1 MKILLL
7 NENPV
12 VSRLVSLSAKKMSYD
27 FEELNAYS
35 ENLGNYDVIVVD
47 SDTPAPLKILKEKC
61 DRLIFLAPR
70 NQNVEDIDAQI
81 LQKPFLPTDFL
92 NLLNNKDANKHT
104 SIDLPMLSND
114 ENPYADISLDLDNL
128 NLDDLPDEN
137 SLDINSEG
145 MEDLSFDD
153 DAQDDN
159 SNKTLETQNLE
170 HETIKEQTQEDTQID
185 LDLTLEDGESE
196 KEDLSQEHTALDTEP
211 SLDELDDKN
220 DEDLEIK
227 EDDKNEEIEKQELLD
242 DSKTN
247 TLEMQEELSESQD
260 DNSNKTLETQNLEH
274 DNLEQETI
282 KEQTQE
288 DTQTDLDLTLE
299 DGESEKEDLSQEHT
313 ALDTE
318 PSLDELDD
326 KNDEDLEIKEDD
338 KNEEIEKQELL
349 DDSKTNTLEMQEELS
364 ESQDDNSNKTLET
377 QNLEH
382 DNLEQETI
390 KEQTQEDTQTDL
402 DLTLEDGESEK
413 EDLSQEHTAL
423 DTEPSLDELDDKNDE
438 DLEDNKE
445 LQANIS
451 DFDDLP
457 VVEEQEKEMD
467 FDDLPEDAE
476 FLGQAKDNE
485 ESEEVLEEFAPVV
498 EEDVQDEMD
507 DFTSNLST
515 QDQIKEELAQLDEL
529 DYGIDSDNSS
539 KVLEDFKDE
548 PILDD
553 KELGTNEEEVVV
565 PNLNISDFDTLKESD
580 IQEALGEE
588 ILEKNE
594 EPIVSDVTKDDNSEE
609 IVNELSQSIAGA
621 ITSSIKDDTL
631 KAALK
636 GMNMNININ
645 ISFKE
650 D

>member
-104 SIDLPMLSND
+104 SIDLP
-114 ENPYADISLDLDNL
+114 
-128 NLDDLPDEN
+128 DEN

-170 HETIKEQTQEDTQID
+170 HETIKEQTQEDTQI
-185 LDLTLEDGESE
+185 
-196 KEDLSQEHTALDTEP
+196 
-211 SLDELDDKN
+211 
-220 DEDLEIK
+220 
-227 EDDKNEEIEKQELLD
+227 
-242 DSKTN
+242 
-247 TLEMQEELSESQD
+247 
-260 DNSNKTLETQNLEH
+260 
-274 DNLEQETI
+274 
-282 KEQTQE
+282 
-288 DTQTDLDLTLE
+288 DLDLTLE

>member
-196 KEDLSQEHTALDTEP
+196 KEDLSQEHTALDTE
-211 SLDELDDKN
+211 S
-220 DEDLEIK
+220 
-227 EDDKNEEIEKQELLD
+227 
-242 DSKTN
+242 
-247 TLEMQEELSESQD
+247 
-260 DNSNKTLETQNLEH
+260 
-274 DNLEQETI
+274 
-282 KEQTQE
+282 
-288 DTQTDLDLTLE
+288 
-299 DGESEKEDLSQEHT
+299 
-313 ALDTE
+313 
-318 PSLDELDD
+318 SLDELDD

>member
-12 VSRLVSLSAKKMSYD
+12 VSRLVRLSAKKMSYD

-159 SNKTLETQNLE
+159 
-170 HETIKEQTQEDTQID
+170 
-185 LDLTLEDGESE
+185 
-196 KEDLSQEHTALDTEP
+196 A
-211 SLDELDDKN
+211 
-220 DEDLEIK
+220 
-227 EDDKNEEIEKQELLD
+227 
-242 DSKTN
+242 
-247 TLEMQEELSESQD
+247 
-260 DNSNKTLETQNLEH
+260 
-274 DNLEQETI
+274 
-282 KEQTQE
+282 
-288 DTQTDLDLTLE
+288 
-299 DGESEKEDLSQEHT
+299 
-313 ALDTE
+313 
-318 PSLDELDD
+318 
-326 KNDEDLEIKEDD
+326 
-338 KNEEIEKQELL
+338 
-349 DDSKTNTLEMQEELS
+349 
-364 ESQDDNSNKTLET
+364 NKTLET

-457 VVEEQEKEMD
+457 EVEEQEKEMD

-476 FLGQAKDNE
+476 FLGQAKYNE
-485 ESEEVLEEFAPVV
+485 ESEENLEEFAPVV
-498 EEDVQDEMD
+498 EEDVQDEID
-507 DFTSNLST
+507 DFASNLST

>member
-170 HETIKEQTQEDTQID
+170 H
-185 LDLTLEDGESE
+185 
-196 KEDLSQEHTALDTEP
+196 
-211 SLDELDDKN
+211 
-220 DEDLEIK
+220 
-227 EDDKNEEIEKQELLD
+227 
-242 DSKTN
+242 
-247 TLEMQEELSESQD
+247 
-260 DNSNKTLETQNLEH
+260 
-274 DNLEQETI
+274 
-282 KEQTQE
+282 
-288 DTQTDLDLTLE
+288 
-299 DGESEKEDLSQEHT
+299 
-313 ALDTE
+313 
-318 PSLDELDD
+318 
-326 KNDEDLEIKEDD
+326 
-338 KNEEIEKQELL
+338 
-349 DDSKTNTLEMQEELS
+349 
-364 ESQDDNSNKTLET
+364 
-377 QNLEH
+377 

-485 ESEEVLEEFAPVV
+485 ESEEVLEEFTPVV

>member
-159 SNKTLETQNLE
+159 ASKTLETQNLE
-170 HETIKEQTQEDTQID
+170 QETIKEQTQEDTQID

-288 DTQTDLDLTLE
+288 DTQ
-299 DGESEKEDLSQEHT
+299 
-313 ALDTE
+313 
-318 PSLDELDD
+318 
-326 KNDEDLEIKEDD
+326 I
-338 KNEEIEKQELL
+338 
-349 DDSKTNTLEMQEELS
+349 
-364 ESQDDNSNKTLET
+364 
-377 QNLEH
+377 
-382 DNLEQETI
+382 
-390 KEQTQEDTQTDL
+390 DL

-457 VVEEQEKEMD
+457 EVEEQEKEMD

-476 FLGQAKDNE
+476 FLGQAKYNE
-485 ESEEVLEEFAPVV
+485 ESEENLEEFAPVV
-498 EEDVQDEMD
+498 EEDVQDEID
-507 DFTSNLST
+507 DFASNLST

>member
-159 SNKTLETQNLE
+159 ANKTLETQNLE
-170 HETIKEQTQEDTQID
+170 HDNLEQETIKEQTQEDTQID

-288 DTQTDLDLTLE
+288 DTQ
-299 DGESEKEDLSQEHT
+299 
-313 ALDTE
+313 
-318 PSLDELDD
+318 
-326 KNDEDLEIKEDD
+326 I
-338 KNEEIEKQELL
+338 
-349 DDSKTNTLEMQEELS
+349 
-364 ESQDDNSNKTLET
+364 
-377 QNLEH
+377 
-382 DNLEQETI
+382 
-390 KEQTQEDTQTDL
+390 DL

-457 VVEEQEKEMD
+457 EVEEQEKEMD

-476 FLGQAKDNE
+476 FLGQAKYNE
-485 ESEEVLEEFAPVV
+485 ESEENLEEFAPVV
-498 EEDVQDEMD
+498 EEDIQDEID
-507 DFTSNLST
+507 DFASNLST

-529 DYGIDSDNSS
+529 DYGIDSDNSN

>member
-92 NLLNNKDANKHT
+92 NLLNNKDANKYT

-159 SNKTLETQNLE
+159 ANKTLETQNLE

-196 KEDLSQEHTALDTEP
+196 KEDLSQEHTALDTE
-211 SLDELDDKN
+211 S
-220 DEDLEIK
+220 
-227 EDDKNEEIEKQELLD
+227 
-242 DSKTN
+242 
-247 TLEMQEELSESQD
+247 
-260 DNSNKTLETQNLEH
+260 
-274 DNLEQETI
+274 
-282 KEQTQE
+282 
-288 DTQTDLDLTLE
+288 
-299 DGESEKEDLSQEHT
+299 
-313 ALDTE
+313 
-318 PSLDELDD
+318 
-326 KNDEDLEIKEDD
+326 
-338 KNEEIEKQELL
+338 
-349 DDSKTNTLEMQEELS
+349 
-364 ESQDDNSNKTLET
+364 
-377 QNLEH
+377 
-382 DNLEQETI
+382 
-390 KEQTQEDTQTDL
+390 
-402 DLTLEDGESEK
+402 
-413 EDLSQEHTAL
+413 
-423 DTEPSLDELDDKNDE
+423 SLDELDDKNDE

-457 VVEEQEKEMD
+457 EVEEQEKEMD

-476 FLGQAKDNE
+476 FLGQAKYNE
-485 ESEEVLEEFAPVV
+485 ESEEVLEEFTPVV

-553 KELGTNEEEVVV
+553 KELETNEEEVVV

>member
-70 NQNVEDIDAQI
+70 NQNVDIDAQI

-92 NLLNNKDANKHT
+92 NLLNNKDTNKHT
-104 SIDLPMLSND
+104 SIDLPILSND

-159 SNKTLETQNLE
+159 ANKALETQNLE
-170 HETIKEQTQEDTQID
+170 DENLEQETTKEQTQEDIQTD
-185 LDLTLEDGESE
+185 LDLTLEDGGSQ

-211 SLDELDDKN
+211 SLDEL
-220 DEDLEIK
+220 
-227 EDDKNEEIEKQELLD
+227 DDKNEEIEKQELLD

-260 DNSNKTLETQNLEH
+260 DNSNKTLETQNLE
-274 DNLEQETI
+274 QETI

-288 DTQTDLDLTLE
+288 DTQ
-299 DGESEKEDLSQEHT
+299 
-313 ALDTE
+313 
-318 PSLDELDD
+318 
-326 KNDEDLEIKEDD
+326 I
-338 KNEEIEKQELL
+338 
-349 DDSKTNTLEMQEELS
+349 
-364 ESQDDNSNKTLET
+364 
-377 QNLEH
+377 
-382 DNLEQETI
+382 
-390 KEQTQEDTQTDL
+390 DL

-457 VVEEQEKEMD
+457 EVEEQEKEMD

-476 FLGQAKDNE
+476 FLGQAKYNE
-485 ESEEVLEEFAPVV
+485 ESEENLEEFAPVV
-498 EEDVQDEMD
+498 EEDVQDEID
-507 DFTSNLST
+507 DFASNLST

>member
-12 VSRLVSLSAKKMSYD
+12 VSRLISLSAKKMSYD
-27 FEELNAYS
+27 FEELNAYN
-35 ENLGNYDVIVVD
+35 ENLSNYDVIVVD

-61 DRLIFLAPR
+61 NRLIFLAPR

-92 NLLNNKDANKHT
+92 NLLNNKDVNKHT

-137 SLDINSEG
+137 SLDINSDG

-159 SNKTLETQNLE
+159 ANKTLETQNL
-170 HETIKEQTQEDTQID
+170 
-185 LDLTLEDGESE
+185 
-196 KEDLSQEHTALDTEP
+196 
-211 SLDELDDKN
+211 
-220 DEDLEIK
+220 
-227 EDDKNEEIEKQELLD
+227 KQETT
-242 DSKTN
+242 K
-247 TLEMQEELSESQD
+247 EE
-260 DNSNKTLETQNLEH
+260 
-274 DNLEQETI
+274 
-282 KEQTQE
+282 TQE

-349 DDSKTNTLEMQEELS
+349 NDSKANTLEMQEELN
-364 ESQDDNSNKTLET
+364 ESQDDNANKALET
-377 QNLEH
+377 QNLE
-382 DNLEQETI
+382 DENLEQETT
-390 KEQTQEDTQTDL
+390 KEQTQEDIQTDL
-402 DLTLEDGESEK
+402 DLTLEDGGSQK

-467 FDDLPEDAE
+467 FDDIPEDAE

-485 ESEEVLEEFAPVV
+485 ESEENLEEFSPVV

-507 DFTSNLST
+507 DFISNLST

-553 KELGTNEEEVVV
+553 TELGTNEEEVVV
-565 PNLNISDFDTLKESD
+565 PNLNISDFDALKESD

-588 ILEKNE
+588 IVEKNE
-594 EPIVSDVTKDDNSEE
+594 EPIVSNATKDDNSEE

>member
-159 SNKTLETQNLE
+159 ANKTLETQNLE
-170 HETIKEQTQEDTQID
+170 HETIKKQTQEDTQID

-260 DNSNKTLETQNLEH
+260 DNANKTLETQNLEH

-288 DTQTDLDLTLE
+288 DTQ
-299 DGESEKEDLSQEHT
+299 
-313 ALDTE
+313 
-318 PSLDELDD
+318 
-326 KNDEDLEIKEDD
+326 I
-338 KNEEIEKQELL
+338 
-349 DDSKTNTLEMQEELS
+349 
-364 ESQDDNSNKTLET
+364 
-377 QNLEH
+377 
-382 DNLEQETI
+382 
-390 KEQTQEDTQTDL
+390 DL

-476 FLGQAKDNE
+476 FLGQAKDSE

-565 PNLNISDFDTLKESD
+565 PNLNISDFDALKESD

-594 EPIVSDVTKDDNSEE
+594 EPIASDATKDDNSEE

>member
-1 MKILLL
+1 MMKILLL

-92 NLLNNKDANKHT
+92 NLLNNKDVNKHT
-104 SIDLPMLSND
+104 PIDLPMLSND

-159 SNKTLETQNLE
+159 ANKTLETQNLE

-247 TLEMQEELSESQD
+247 ALEVQEELSESQD
-260 DNSNKTLETQNLEH
+260 DNSNKTLETQNLE
-274 DNLEQETI
+274 QETI

-288 DTQTDLDLTLE
+288 DTQ
-299 DGESEKEDLSQEHT
+299 
-313 ALDTE
+313 
-318 PSLDELDD
+318 
-326 KNDEDLEIKEDD
+326 I
-338 KNEEIEKQELL
+338 
-349 DDSKTNTLEMQEELS
+349 
-364 ESQDDNSNKTLET
+364 
-377 QNLEH
+377 
-382 DNLEQETI
+382 
-390 KEQTQEDTQTDL
+390 DL

-457 VVEEQEKEMD
+457 EVEEQEKEMD

-476 FLGQAKDNE
+476 FLGQAKYNE
-485 ESEEVLEEFAPVV
+485 ESEENLEEFAPVV
-498 EEDVQDEMD
+498 EEDVQDEID

-565 PNLNISDFDTLKESD
+565 PNLNISDFDALKESD

-594 EPIVSDVTKDDNSEE
+594 EPIVSDATKDDNSEE

>member
-92 NLLNNKDANKHT
+92 NLLNNKDTNKHT

-137 SLDINSEG
+137 SLDINSDG

-159 SNKTLETQNLE
+159 ANETLETQNLE
-170 HETIKEQTQEDTQID
+170 DENLEQEATKEQIQEDTQTD
-185 LDLTLEDGESE
+185 LDLTLEDSKSE

-211 SLDELDDKN
+211 SLDDKN

-227 EDDKNEEIEKQELLD
+227 EDDKNEEIEKQELLN
-242 DSKTN
+242 DSKAN
-247 TLEMQEELSESQD
+247 TLEMQEELNESQD
-260 DNSNKTLETQNLEH
+260 DNANETLETQNLE
-274 DNLEQETI
+274 DENLEQEAT

-288 DTQTDLDLTLE
+288 DIQTDLDLTLE
-299 DGESEKEDLSQEHT
+299 DG
-313 ALDTE
+313 
-318 PSLDELDD
+318 
-326 KNDEDLEIKEDD
+326 
-338 KNEEIEKQELL
+338 
-349 DDSKTNTLEMQEELS
+349 
-364 ESQDDNSNKTLET
+364 
-377 QNLEH
+377 
-382 DNLEQETI
+382 
-390 KEQTQEDTQTDL
+390 
-402 DLTLEDGESEK
+402 GSEK

-476 FLGQAKDNE
+476 FLGQAKDSE

-565 PNLNISDFDTLKESD
+565 PNLNISDFDALKESD

-594 EPIVSDVTKDDNSEE
+594 EPIVSDATKDDNSEE

>member
-159 SNKTLETQNLE
+159 
-170 HETIKEQTQEDTQID
+170 
-185 LDLTLEDGESE
+185 
-196 KEDLSQEHTALDTEP
+196 A
-211 SLDELDDKN
+211 
-220 DEDLEIK
+220 
-227 EDDKNEEIEKQELLD
+227 
-242 DSKTN
+242 
-247 TLEMQEELSESQD
+247 
-260 DNSNKTLETQNLEH
+260 NKTLETQNLEH

-288 DTQTDLDLTLE
+288 DAQTDLDLTLE

-390 KEQTQEDTQTDL
+390 KEQTQEDTQIDL

-485 ESEEVLEEFAPVV
+485 ESEEVLEKFTPVV

>member
-170 HETIKEQTQEDTQID
+170 HDNLEQETIKEQTQEDTQID

-211 SLDELDDKN
+211 SLDEL
-220 DEDLEIK
+220 
-227 EDDKNEEIEKQELLD
+227 DDKNEEIEKQELLD

-288 DTQTDLDLTLE
+288 DTQ
-299 DGESEKEDLSQEHT
+299 
-313 ALDTE
+313 
-318 PSLDELDD
+318 
-326 KNDEDLEIKEDD
+326 IY
-338 KNEEIEKQELL
+338 
-349 DDSKTNTLEMQEELS
+349 
-364 ESQDDNSNKTLET
+364 
-377 QNLEH
+377 
-382 DNLEQETI
+382 
-390 KEQTQEDTQTDL
+390 L

-457 VVEEQEKEMD
+457 EVEEQEKEMD

-476 FLGQAKDNE
+476 FLGQAKYNE
-485 ESEEVLEEFAPVV
+485 ESEENLEEFAPVV
-498 EEDVQDEMD
+498 EEDVQDEID
-507 DFTSNLST
+507 DFASNLST

-580 IQEALGEE
+580 IQEALGKE

>member
-159 SNKTLETQNLE
+159 SNKT
-170 HETIKEQTQEDTQID
+170 EQTQEDTQTD

-196 KEDLSQEHTALDTEP
+196 KEDLSQEHTALDAEP

-274 DNLEQETI
+274 DNLEQG
-282 KEQTQE
+282 
-288 DTQTDLDLTLE
+288 TD
-299 DGESEKEDLSQEHT
+299 SRRH
-313 ALDTE
+313 
-318 PSLDELDD
+318 
-326 KNDEDLEIKEDD
+326 
-338 KNEEIEKQELL
+338 
-349 DDSKTNTLEMQEELS
+349 
-364 ESQDDNSNKTLET
+364 SN
-377 QNLEH
+377 
-382 DNLEQETI
+382 
-390 KEQTQEDTQTDL
+390 
-402 DLTLEDGESEK
+402 
-413 EDLSQEHTAL
+413 
-423 DTEPSLDELDDKNDE
+423 
-438 DLEDNKE
+438 
-445 LQANIS
+445 
-451 DFDDLP
+451 
-457 VVEEQEKEMD
+457 
-467 FDDLPEDAE
+467 
-476 FLGQAKDNE
+476 
-485 ESEEVLEEFAPVV
+485 
-498 EEDVQDEMD
+498 
-507 DFTSNLST
+507 
-515 QDQIKEELAQLDEL
+515 
-529 DYGIDSDNSS
+529 
-539 KVLEDFKDE
+539 
-548 PILDD
+548 
-553 KELGTNEEEVVV
+553 
-565 PNLNISDFDTLKESD
+565 
-580 IQEALGEE
+580 
-588 ILEKNE
+588 
-594 EPIVSDVTKDDNSEE
+594 
-609 IVNELSQSIAGA
+609 
-621 ITSSIKDDTL
+621 
-631 KAALK
+631 
-636 GMNMNININ
+636 
-645 ISFKE
+645 
-650 D
+650 

>member
-159 SNKTLETQNLE
+159 ANKTLETQNLE

-288 DTQTDLDLTLE
+288 DTQ
-299 DGESEKEDLSQEHT
+299 
-313 ALDTE
+313 
-318 PSLDELDD
+318 
-326 KNDEDLEIKEDD
+326 I
-338 KNEEIEKQELL
+338 
-349 DDSKTNTLEMQEELS
+349 
-364 ESQDDNSNKTLET
+364 
-377 QNLEH
+377 
-382 DNLEQETI
+382 
-390 KEQTQEDTQTDL
+390 DL

-457 VVEEQEKEMD
+457 EVEEQEKEMD

-476 FLGQAKDNE
+476 FLGQAKYNE
-485 ESEEVLEEFAPVV
+485 ESEENLEEFAPVV
-498 EEDVQDEMD
+498 EEDIQDEID
-507 DFTSNLST
+507 DFASNLST

>member
-159 SNKTLETQNLE
+159 ASKTLETQ
-170 HETIKEQTQEDTQID
+170 
-185 LDLTLEDGESE
+185 
-196 KEDLSQEHTALDTEP
+196 
-211 SLDELDDKN
+211 
-220 DEDLEIK
+220 
-227 EDDKNEEIEKQELLD
+227 
-242 DSKTN
+242 
-247 TLEMQEELSESQD
+247 
-260 DNSNKTLETQNLEH
+260 
-274 DNLEQETI
+274 NLEQETI

-476 FLGQAKDNE
+476 FLGQAKYNE
-485 ESEEVLEEFAPVV
+485 ESEENLEEFAPVV
-498 EEDVQDEMD
+498 EEDIQDEID
-507 DFTSNLST
+507 DFASNLST

>member
-159 SNKTLETQNLE
+159 ANKTLETQ
-170 HETIKEQTQEDTQID
+170 
-185 LDLTLEDGESE
+185 
-196 KEDLSQEHTALDTEP
+196 
-211 SLDELDDKN
+211 
-220 DEDLEIK
+220 
-227 EDDKNEEIEKQELLD
+227 
-242 DSKTN
+242 
-247 TLEMQEELSESQD
+247 
-260 DNSNKTLETQNLEH
+260 
-274 DNLEQETI
+274 NLEQETI

-364 ESQDDNSNKTLET
+364 ESQDDNANKTLET
-377 QNLEH
+377 Q
-382 DNLEQETI
+382 NLEQETI

-451 DFDDLP
+451 DFDDLPVVEEQEKEMDFDDLP

>member
-159 SNKTLETQNLE
+159 ANKTLETQ
-170 HETIKEQTQEDTQID
+170 
-185 LDLTLEDGESE
+185 
-196 KEDLSQEHTALDTEP
+196 
-211 SLDELDDKN
+211 
-220 DEDLEIK
+220 
-227 EDDKNEEIEKQELLD
+227 
-242 DSKTN
+242 
-247 TLEMQEELSESQD
+247 
-260 DNSNKTLETQNLEH
+260 
-274 DNLEQETI
+274 
-282 KEQTQE
+282 
-288 DTQTDLDLTLE
+288 
-299 DGESEKEDLSQEHT
+299 
-313 ALDTE
+313 
-318 PSLDELDD
+318 
-326 KNDEDLEIKEDD
+326 
-338 KNEEIEKQELL
+338 
-349 DDSKTNTLEMQEELS
+349 
-364 ESQDDNSNKTLET
+364 
-377 QNLEH
+377 
-382 DNLEQETI
+382 NLEQETI

-594 EPIVSDVTKDDNSEE
+594 EPIVSDVTQDDNSEE

>member
-128 NLDDLPDEN
+128 NLDDLPDKN

-159 SNKTLETQNLE
+159 
-170 HETIKEQTQEDTQID
+170 
-185 LDLTLEDGESE
+185 
-196 KEDLSQEHTALDTEP
+196 A
-211 SLDELDDKN
+211 
-220 DEDLEIK
+220 
-227 EDDKNEEIEKQELLD
+227 
-242 DSKTN
+242 
-247 TLEMQEELSESQD
+247 
-260 DNSNKTLETQNLEH
+260 
-274 DNLEQETI
+274 
-282 KEQTQE
+282 
-288 DTQTDLDLTLE
+288 
-299 DGESEKEDLSQEHT
+299 
-313 ALDTE
+313 
-318 PSLDELDD
+318 
-326 KNDEDLEIKEDD
+326 
-338 KNEEIEKQELL
+338 
-349 DDSKTNTLEMQEELS
+349 
-364 ESQDDNSNKTLET
+364 NKTLET

-457 VVEEQEKEMD
+457 EVEEQEKEMD

-476 FLGQAKDNE
+476 FLGQAKYNE
-485 ESEEVLEEFAPVV
+485 ESEENLEEFAPVV
-498 EEDVQDEMD
+498 EEDVQDEID
-507 DFTSNLST
+507 DFASNLST

>member
-159 SNKTLETQNLE
+159 ASKTLETQ
-170 HETIKEQTQEDTQID
+170 
-185 LDLTLEDGESE
+185 
-196 KEDLSQEHTALDTEP
+196 
-211 SLDELDDKN
+211 
-220 DEDLEIK
+220 
-227 EDDKNEEIEKQELLD
+227 
-242 DSKTN
+242 
-247 TLEMQEELSESQD
+247 
-260 DNSNKTLETQNLEH
+260 
-274 DNLEQETI
+274 NLEQETI

-609 IVNELSQSIAGA
+609 IVNKLSQSIAGA

>member
-1 MKILLL
+1 MMKILLL

-159 SNKTLETQNLE
+159 ANKTLETQNLE
-170 HETIKEQTQEDTQID
+170 HDNLEQETIKEQTQEDTQTD
-185 LDLTLEDGESE
+185 LDLTLEDSESE

-260 DNSNKTLETQNLEH
+260 DN
-274 DNLEQETI
+274 
-282 KEQTQE
+282 
-288 DTQTDLDLTLE
+288 
-299 DGESEKEDLSQEHT
+299 
-313 ALDTE
+313 A
-318 PSLDELDD
+318 
-326 KNDEDLEIKEDD
+326 
-338 KNEEIEKQELL
+338 
-349 DDSKTNTLEMQEELS
+349 
-364 ESQDDNSNKTLET
+364 NKTLET

>member
-170 HETIKEQTQEDTQID
+170 HDNLEQETIKEQTQEDTQTD

-196 KEDLSQEHTALDTEP
+196 KEDLSQEHTALDAEP

-260 DNSNKTLETQNLEH
+260 DNSNKTLE
-274 DNLEQETI
+274 
-282 KEQTQE
+282 
-288 DTQTDLDLTLE
+288 
-299 DGESEKEDLSQEHT
+299 
-313 ALDTE
+313 A
-318 PSLDELDD
+318 
-326 KNDEDLEIKEDD
+326 
-338 KNEEIEKQELL
+338 
-349 DDSKTNTLEMQEELS
+349 
-364 ESQDDNSNKTLET
+364 

-485 ESEEVLEEFAPVV
+485 ESEEILEEFAPVV

-529 DYGIDSDNSS
+529 DYGIDSGNSS

>member
-159 SNKTLETQNLE
+159 
-170 HETIKEQTQEDTQID
+170 
-185 LDLTLEDGESE
+185 
-196 KEDLSQEHTALDTEP
+196 A
-211 SLDELDDKN
+211 
-220 DEDLEIK
+220 
-227 EDDKNEEIEKQELLD
+227 
-242 DSKTN
+242 
-247 TLEMQEELSESQD
+247 
-260 DNSNKTLETQNLEH
+260 NKTLETQNLEH

-288 DTQTDLDLTLE
+288 D
-299 DGESEKEDLSQEHT
+299 
-313 ALDTE
+313 A
-318 PSLDELDD
+318 
-326 KNDEDLEIKEDD
+326 
-338 KNEEIEKQELL
+338 
-349 DDSKTNTLEMQEELS
+349 
-364 ESQDDNSNKTLET
+364 
-377 QNLEH
+377 
-382 DNLEQETI
+382 
-390 KEQTQEDTQTDL
+390 QTDL

-485 ESEEVLEEFAPVV
+485 ESEEVLEEFTPVV

>member
-92 NLLNNKDANKHT
+92 NLLNNKDVNKHT
-104 SIDLPMLSND
+104 PIDLPMLSND

-137 SLDINSEG
+137 SLNINSEG

-159 SNKTLETQNLE
+159 ANKTLETQNLE
-170 HETIKEQTQEDTQID
+170 DENLEQEATKEQTQEDI
-185 LDLTLEDGESE
+185 
-196 KEDLSQEHTALDTEP
+196 
-211 SLDELDDKN
+211 
-220 DEDLEIK
+220 
-227 EDDKNEEIEKQELLD
+227 
-242 DSKTN
+242 
-247 TLEMQEELSESQD
+247 
-260 DNSNKTLETQNLEH
+260 
-274 DNLEQETI
+274 
-282 KEQTQE
+282 
-288 DTQTDLDLTLE
+288 QTDLDLTLE
-299 DGESEKEDLSQEHT
+299 DS
-313 ALDTE
+313 
-318 PSLDELDD
+318 
-326 KNDEDLEIKEDD
+326 KN
-338 KNEEIEKQELL
+338 
-349 DDSKTNTLEMQEELS
+349 
-364 ESQDDNSNKTLET
+364 
-377 QNLEH
+377 
-382 DNLEQETI
+382 
-390 KEQTQEDTQTDL
+390 
-402 DLTLEDGESEK
+402 EK

-445 LQANIS
+445 LQANMS

-476 FLGQAKDNE
+476 FLGQAKDSE
-485 ESEEVLEEFAPVV
+485 EPEEVLEEFTPVV
-498 EEDVQDEMD
+498 EEDVQDEID

-565 PNLNISDFDTLKESD
+565 PNLNISDFDALKESD

-594 EPIVSDVTKDDNSEE
+594 EPIVSDATKDDNSEE

>member
-159 SNKTLETQNLE
+159 
-170 HETIKEQTQEDTQID
+170 
-185 LDLTLEDGESE
+185 
-196 KEDLSQEHTALDTEP
+196 A
-211 SLDELDDKN
+211 
-220 DEDLEIK
+220 
-227 EDDKNEEIEKQELLD
+227 
-242 DSKTN
+242 
-247 TLEMQEELSESQD
+247 
-260 DNSNKTLETQNLEH
+260 NKTLETQNLEH

-288 DTQTDLDLTLE
+288 DTQIDLDLTLE